1 MVYYYNSIIGEW
13 VLVDFENA
21 YDLFK
26 YEDVC
31 LKMIDMTEEDAKIW
45 IVWINGVATGLY
57 DDDYK
62 RFQTFNKNKNDDAK
76 RLAAGEKFTFS
87 NYQFIFIR
95 DKIAELEMD
104 LAYYKE
110 LDDGDI

>member
-1 MVYYYNSIIGEW
+1 MVYYYNSIIDEW

-26 YEDVC
+26 YEDIC
-31 LKMIDMTEEDAKIW
+31 LKMIDMTEEDVKVW
-45 IVWINGVATGLY
+45 IVWINGVAIGLN

-62 RFQTFNKNKNDDAK
+62 KFQNFSRNDNDAVK

-87 NYQFIFIR
+87 NHQFIFIR
-95 DKIAELEMD
+95 DKIAELETD

-110 LDDGDI
+110 LDDEDI